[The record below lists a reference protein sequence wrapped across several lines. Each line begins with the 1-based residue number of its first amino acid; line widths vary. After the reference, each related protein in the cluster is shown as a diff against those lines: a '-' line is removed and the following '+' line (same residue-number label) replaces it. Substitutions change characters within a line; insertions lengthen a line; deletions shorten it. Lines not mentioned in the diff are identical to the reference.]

1 MTKPSS
7 DWKVAN
13 FMTLQPC
20 TVDHGLSLEDAE
32 DRMRANNIRH
42 LLVTEESRLVGVLST
57 RDVSLGRTIKGKKN
71 AEPSLADVMSRHV
84 YTCAA
89 DTPLEDVAGEMEK
102 HRYGCAVVLDDDF
115 VVGIFTTTDAMR
127 ALRAVI
133 AGEHVT
139 RKTYPT
145 HLLDVSAEREKVER
159 HVRLSDRIVNYGN
172 DGTIGSVL

>member
-1 MTKPSS
+1 MTTPPS

-42 LLVTEESRLVGVLST
+42 LLVTEQSRLVGVLST
-57 RDVSLGRTIKGKKN
+57 RDVSLARTIKGKKHAN
-71 AEPSLADVMSRHV
+71 PSLSDVMSSHV
-84 YTCAA
+84 YTCSA
-89 DTPLEDVAGEMEK
+89 DTPLREVAAEMEK

-115 VVGIFTTTDAMR
+115 VVGIFTTTDGMR

-133 AGEHVT
+133 AGEHVP

-145 HLLDVSAEREKVER
+145 HLLDVSGERQKVEH
-159 HVRLSDRIVNYGN
+159 HVRLGDRLGTYGN
-172 DGTIGSVL
+172 DGTIGTVM